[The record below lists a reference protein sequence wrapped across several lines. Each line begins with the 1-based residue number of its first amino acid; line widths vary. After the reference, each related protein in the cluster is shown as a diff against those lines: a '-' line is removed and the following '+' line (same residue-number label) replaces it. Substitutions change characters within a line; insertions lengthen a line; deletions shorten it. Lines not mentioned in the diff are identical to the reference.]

1 MNSLNRALV
10 DNNWAT
16 CDSVV
21 SYISKFQIRY
31 GEKIIPKDYKV
42 DLEVLYN
49 KLNIFSNLFMYY
61 FMIGFIFLIILII
74 RIFKNNSLD
83 KLLKFIFFLI
93 ILGFIVQT
101 LGLAARWV
109 ISGHAPWS
117 NGYESM
123 IYISWATML
132 SGIIFSLRSKLTLA
146 ATTLVTSL
154 FLMVAH
160 LNWLD
165 PEITNIVPVL
175 NSYWLMIHVSIITAS
190 YGFLALGAVL
200 GLFSLWLIIFTN
212 ENTKNKIL
220 VTIKELTLINEK
232 SITIGLFMLTI
243 GTFLGGV
250 WANESWGRYWGWD
263 PKETWA
269 LVSVL
274 IYAFVLHM
282 RLIPALSSFYT
293 FNLATLVA
301 IWSIIM
307 TYFGV
312 NYYLSGLHSYAA
324 GDPMPIPSFV
334 YYLIVIT
341 FITAILARN
350 KFKRYY

>member
-1 MNSLNRALV
+1 MKDEVDRVNSKAPIDRDKYDKDIITVDERINICFTIYNGDIFRFFPLANDSNNTWYTARENSFFSDKDSLFVTNIMLMYMNSLNRALV

-31 GEKIIPKDYKV
+31 GAKIIPKDYKV
-42 DLEVLYN
+42 ELEVLYN

-74 RIFKNNSLD
+74 RIFKNNSLE

-175 NSYWLMIHVSIITAS
+175 NSYWLMIHVSVIVGS
-190 YGFLALGAVL
+190 YGPFTLGMILGIVSLFLILICLG
-200 GLFSLWLIIFTN
+200 G
-212 ENTKNKIL
+212 NKIL
-220 VTIKELTLINEK
+220 LDVFSNLNPFTFFAFL
-232 SITIGLFMLTI
+232 
-243 GTFLGGV
+243 TFLFL
-250 WANESWGRYWGWD
+250 
-263 PKETWA
+263 TA
-269 LVSVL
+269 LL
-274 IYAFVLHM
+274 IKDVIEKAV
-282 RLIPALSSFYT
+282 RITPPSKKS
-293 FNLATLVA
+293 
-301 IWSIIM
+301 
-307 TYFGV
+307 
-312 NYYLSGLHSYAA
+312 A
-324 GDPMPIPSFV
+324 G
-334 YYLIVIT
+334 
-341 FITAILARN
+341 
-350 KFKRYY
+350 